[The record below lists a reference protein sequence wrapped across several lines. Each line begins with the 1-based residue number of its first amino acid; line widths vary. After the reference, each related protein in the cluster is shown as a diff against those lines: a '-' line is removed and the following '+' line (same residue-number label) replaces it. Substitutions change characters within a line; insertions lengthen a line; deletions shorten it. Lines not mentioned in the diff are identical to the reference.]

1 MKKKV
6 LFILA
11 LLLIPFTVFAK
22 NVEYEWGK
30 QKERGLFF
38 VEEQDNKYVIY
49 EPGSSS
55 DRFVTY
61 ETNGKKVS
69 SRELTDVEYDIID
82 DTLYN
87 LGSTKW
93 YYYDSSNYYE
103 FNPSQGIIKEWN
115 NDTNQYDTY
124 NYAELS
130 EADQKKYTGDYHLL
144 FELYKNGSTDV
155 YLYHIKKGGYVLYRM
170 VPPANVNEEA
180 KVYVEVYNKDEEKV
194 LSKKMDSLDDIK
206 IADITGKGIYVV
218 EVEYDHDKKEA
229 KYSYVEYD
237 FSGKETSRQDITKE
251 LLEYGTLD
259 EEYLYYVRPIILDSV
274 SDGIIISLEENNMTE
289 SYQDCLTGKSQN
301 LAEFC
306 RAQVLSAM
314 LPSNPIFPPAE
325 QEILVQQEGKRVIVQ
340 KDNTLNYTTAAG
352 LIRRIPTILVKLK
365 FDVDYEII
373 PKVQGEGEIKVIDR
387 SAAGGEVTFEVTPK
401 EGYVLSVVKVTDAA
415 GNVITFTDY
424 TFTMPS
430 SDVTIEAVF
439 VPGNPNTTDIAIMGV
454 VIVGILFG
462 AIAVINY
469 KKFKRIR

>member
-1 MKKKV
+1 MKKKI

-11 LLLIPFTVFAK
+11 LLIPFTVFAK

-30 QKERGLFF
+30 QKERGLYF
-38 VEEQDNKYVIY
+38 VEEQENKYAIY

-55 DRFVTY
+55 NKLVTY

-69 SRELTDVEYDIID
+69 SRELTDEEYDIIG

-93 YYYDSSNYYE
+93 YHYNSSNRYV
-103 FNPSQGIIKEWN
+103 FNPSQGIIKAWN
-115 NDTNQYDTY
+115 NDTNLDDTY

-155 YLYHIKKGGYVLYRM
+155 YLYHIKKSGYVLYRM

-206 IADITGKGIYVV
+206 IANITDKGIYVV

-237 FSGKETSRQDITKE
+237 FSGKETSRQDITEE

-274 SDGIIISLEENNMTE
+274 SDGVIISLEENDITGR
-289 SYQDCLTGKSQN
+289 YQDCLTGKSQN
-301 LAEFC
+301 SADFC
-306 RAQVLSAM
+306 RAQVLSAV
-314 LPSNPIFPPAE
+314 LPGNPIFPPAE
-325 QEILVQQEGKRVIVQ
+325 QEKLVQEEGKRSLESIQ
-340 KDNTLNYTTAAG
+340 
-352 LIRRIPTILVKLK
+352 RRIPTILVKLK

-373 PKVQGEGEIKVIDR
+373 PKVQGEGEIKVTDR
-387 SAAGGEVTFEVTPK
+387 SAAGGEVTFEVKPK

-424 TFTMPS
+424 KFTMPS

-469 KKFKRIR
+469 KKLIK